1 MSIIRFTQIE
11 SGHSFEINA
20 LSENTIIIGENGAD
34 ACAAL
39 AEGIKLGTVAVNA
52 DVTFWLQK
60 SSGFQL
66 ANTKCIVI
74 TNYVFND
81 LNPDLR
87 RQTIL
92 SYSDEEAGGLAVPL
106 DSIYVI
112 KEDTGWYVYEKACG
126 LHIAEKSFDW
136 EVVVTRTALDKVT
149 RSFIKDLRHAATIIY
164 PMGNNDILSL
174 IQDSVYRCKG
184 RRILI
189 LIDMYDV
196 GKIYSELTSI
206 QEANPGIRFYDY
218 AYFGGSP

>member
-1 MSIIRFTQIE
+1 MSTIRFTQIR
-11 SGHSFEINA
+11 SGRSFEINA
-20 LSENTIIIGENGAD
+20 LSENTIIIGGSGTD
-34 ACAAL
+34 ACTSL
-39 AEGIKLGTVAVNA
+39 AEGIKLGTVAVNTDGA
-52 DVTFWLQK
+52 FWLQQ
-60 SSGFQL
+60 SSGFQM
-66 ANTKCIVI
+66 ANTKCLVI

-81 LNPDLR
+81 LNPSLR

-92 SYSDEEAGGLAVPL
+92 RYSDEKAGGLAIPL
-106 DSIYVI
+106 DSIYVL
-112 KEDTGWYVYEKACG
+112 KEDTGWYVCEKACG

-149 RSFIKDLRHAATIIY
+149 RSFIKDLRHTATIIY
-164 PMGNNDILSL
+164 PMGNNDFLSL
-174 IQDSVYRCKG
+174 IQDSVCRCKG

-196 GKIYSELTSI
+196 GKIYQDLTSI

>member
-11 SGHSFEINA
+11 SGRSFEINA
-20 LSENTIIIGENGAD
+20 LSENTIIIGENGTA

-52 DVTFWLQK
+52 EVTFWLQET
-60 SSGFQL
+60 SGFQL

-81 LNPDLR
+81 LDPDLR
-87 RQTIL
+87 RQTIM
-92 SYSDEEAGGLAVPL
+92 SYSDKEAGGLAVPL

-112 KEDTGWYVYEKACG
+112 KKDASWYVCEKACG

-136 EVVVTRTALDKVT
+136 EVIVARTALDKVT
-149 RSFIKDLRHAATIIY
+149 RSFIKALKHAATIIY
-164 PMGNNDILSL
+164 PMGNNDLLSL
-174 IQDSVYRCKG
+174 IQDSVCRCKG

-196 GKIYSELTSI
+196 GKIYNELTSI